1 MTPWRIILVVVALSY
16 LGFGFLFLFNPSEMA
31 SMLSIQFMSDAART
45 DFRAT
50 YGGLEIGVGAFC
62 LLCAFRREFVRIG
75 LFAAAC
81 VLMAMATARTVGMLL
96 DGVSFLQFM
105 IAGTEWVGGIAAT
118 WGAVVAT
125 PERDSVPTPFQD
137 PTPDDEFVD
146 TDPPAI
152 A

>member
-1 MTPWRIILVVVALSY
+1 MTLWRIILVVVALSY
-16 LGFGFLFLFNPSEMA
+16 LGFGFLFLFNPGETS
-31 SMLSIQFMSDAART
+31 SILSIQFMSPAGRT

-50 YGGLEIGVGAFC
+50 YGGLEIGVGAFF

-81 VLMAMATARTVGMLL
+81 VLMAMATARSVGMLL
-96 DGVSFLQFM
+96 DGFAFLQFA
-105 IAGTEWVGGIAAT
+105 IAATEWAGGIAAT

-125 PERDSVPTPFQD
+125 PDHDSVPTPFQD
-137 PTPDDEFVD
+137 PTPEDAFVD